1 MKSKSTINMLK
12 KIWDTSPK
20 DINGEVPI
28 PSASQDT
35 SFYNIFLEKNS
46 SFPANYSTQQAT
58 LLMVVGG
65 EAKIEVDG
73 KILKMKAGTL
83 LTLKRKIKYRI
94 LKLETTCYLVKIKFH
109 ISFKWIK
116 FIHDLHLRSTR
127 EQKLAE
133 IYSKRMLDKGYFYF
147 LNSAKSL
154 PSKLCV
160 QLLHEYWESNLFTWN
175 VGVYFTQLILVSS
188 LERVRADNTELPV
201 LNKENLIDYIDENYA
216 NINLTVAARHFG
228 FSSSYFSRQVKK
240 IMGTTFIRLVE
251 KRRIEEAKRLRITKK
266 YTINEIMQEV
276 GYASKS
282 FFYKKLKEE
291 IDNIN

>member
-12 KIWDTSPK
+12 KIWDTSPN

-28 PSASQDT
+28 PSASLDT
-35 SFYNIFLEKNS
+35 PFYKIFLEKNA
-46 SFPANYSTQQAT
+46 SFPADYCTQQAT

-83 LTLKRKIKYRI
+83 ITLKRKIRYRI

-116 FIHDLHLRSTR
+116 FIRNLHLRSMR

-133 IYSKRMLDKGYFYF
+133 IYSERMLDKGYFYF
-147 LNSAKSL
+147 LNSSKSL

-175 VGVYFTQLILVSS
+175 VGEYFTQLILVSS
-188 LERVRADNTELPV
+188 LERVRSDHSELPV
-201 LNKENLIDYIDENYA
+201 LNKENLMDYIDENYVNITLTAAA
-216 NINLTVAARHFG
+216 NHFG
-228 FSSSYFSRQVKK
+228 FSASYFSRQVKK
-240 IMGTTFIRLVE
+240 IMGTTFIKLVE
-251 KRRIEEAKRLRITKK
+251 KRRIEEAKKLMLTKK
-266 YTINEIMQEV
+266 YTISEIVQEV

-282 FFYKKLKEE
+282 FFYKKLKE
-291 IDNIN
+291 IDNMN